1 MLFYS
6 SRTFKEKSCISV
18 RYMAFSDIYGGKRE
32 KTMGLRFYFGASG
45 AGKSTQLHKEMIE
58 RAMVEPKTNF
68 LVIVPDQ
75 FTMQTQMD
83 LVKAHPNKGIM
94 NIDVLSFGRLSH
106 RILEEV
112 GGEDRVVLD
121 DTGKSLILRKVAE
134 QVAEELPVI
143 GSNLNKIGYIH
154 EVKSAISEFMQYGI
168 GVKELEELT
177 QYAKKRGALHHK
189 LKDLHV
195 LYGEFL
201 NYIQE
206 KYVTTEETLELL
218 CRMLPKSGL
227 IQNSVVALDG
237 FTGFTPIQ
245 NRLIQQLMAL
255 SKEVIVTAVMDS
267 GESNPYVPNG
277 EQQLFYLSKKT
288 AADLIRLAKEV
299 SVPRGEDVFL
309 RAVAEE
315 KGRNEDGQRGSR
327 ETVQAQLP
335 RFRGNEE
342 MQHLERYLFRYPA
355 KAYEKENTAIHLVE
369 ASSPGEEIRQVC
381 IQIKELIRTRQ
392 YCYRDFAVVTGNLAT
407 YGAHME
413 AEAEKYDIPIFL
425 DQTKGILLNPFIEYI
440 RSALKIVMERFSYRS
455 VFHYLRSGLT
465 GFDREDT
472 DRLENYVLACGIQG
486 KRRWEALFTAR
497 PEGMETEE
505 LERLNELRA
514 AFLEQIA
521 PLMERGLDTAGD
533 KVKALYRFITA
544 NQVQE
549 KLAVYERMFQNR
561 SGNPKASVRAK
572 EYGQIYRLVMDLL
585 DQIYSLLA
593 EERMS
598 MKEFADILD
607 AGFGEIEVGTIPQNV
622 DRVVVGDIE
631 RTRLKEIKVLF
642 FVGIND
648 GNIPKSG
655 GNGGIISDIDR
666 EFLKDAPYELAPTP
680 RQQMY
685 IQRLYLYMNMTKPSK
700 GLYLS
705 YCKVNNE
712 GKSIRPAYLV
722 DTMQKLFPHL
732 QIEQPEQRE
741 WLWQMETKQAG
752 LDYFTDMLRAYAA
765 GTMETKRHKQFFTVY
780 HAYHSDEAYKTQVDR
795 LLDAAFSV
803 YRARPLGKEIAGLL
817 YGRLLS
823 GSVSRLEK
831 YASCAYAHFL
841 QYGLSLKEREEYGF
855 EAVDM
860 GNVFHGVL
868 ELFAGKLQEE
878 GKTWFDFEEETA
890 QRLLREALDAYA
902 AAYGETVLYS
912 TARNEYAIER
922 MRRILT
928 RAVLTLQYQLKK
940 GHFIPENFEMSFTM
954 TEDLE
959 AVNIALSE
967 EEKMR
972 LKGRIDR
979 IDTYEDEEHVY
990 VKVIDYKSG
999 NKRFDL
1005 AALYYGLQL
1014 QLVVYMNAA
1023 LEIEKKKKPD
1033 KEVIPAAMLYYHVAD
1048 PMVKA
1053 DEELTPEE
1061 LNEQLR
1067 QELRMNGVVNK
1078 NDAVITSLDAEF
1090 TNKSDVVPV
1099 ERKKD
1104 GSYSAR
1110 SGVLNPE
1117 DLQEV
1122 SDYVNH
1128 KIRQIGREIL
1138 DGKIDVNPCKQGTD
1152 TACDY
1157 CAFRSVC
1164 GFDGRMEGYQYR
1176 KLDNLS
1182 PEEALEKIKKENA
1195 AWE

>member
-1 MLFYS
+1 
-6 SRTFKEKSCISV
+6 
-18 RYMAFSDIYGGKRE
+18 
-32 KTMGLRFYFGASG
+32 MGLRFYFGASG
-45 AGKSTQLHKEMIE
+45 AGKSTQLHKEIIE
-58 RAMVEPKTNF
+58 RAMAEPKTNF

-112 GGEDRVVLD
+112 GGDERVVLD

-134 QVAEELPVI
+134 NVNEKLPVI

-177 QYAKKRGALHHK
+177 EYAKKRGALYYK

-195 LYGEFL
+195 LYEEFL
-201 NYIQE
+201 GYIRD

-218 CRMLPKSGL
+218 CRMLPKSKL

-245 NRLIQQLMAL
+245 NRLIQQLMLL

-267 GESNPYVPNG
+267 KESNPYVPSG

-288 AADLIRLAKEV
+288 AADLIHLAKEAF
-299 SVPRGEDVFL
+299 VPRGEDVFI
-309 RAVAEE
+309 RGEGEENAE
-315 KGRNEDGQRGSR
+315 
-327 ETVQAQLP
+327 LP
-335 RFRGNEE
+335 RFQSNQE
-342 MQHLERYLFRYPA
+342 MQHLEKYLFRYPVT
-355 KAYEKENTAIHLVE
+355 AYEKENTAIHLFE
-369 ASSPGEEIRQVC
+369 ASSPGEEIRQIC
-381 IQIKELIRTRQ
+381 IRMKELIRKEH
-392 YCYRDFAVVTGNLAT
+392 YCYRDFAVVTGDLAT
-407 YGAHME
+407 YGTHME
-413 AEAEKYDIPIFL
+413 AEARKYDIPIYL

-440 RSALKIVMERFSYRS
+440 RSALKIVMENFSYRS

-472 DRLENYVLACGIQG
+472 DRLENYVLACGISG
-486 KRRWEALFTAR
+486 KRKWESLFTAK
-497 PEGMETEE
+497 PADMEAEE
-505 LERLNELRA
+505 LEQLNQWRE
-514 AFLEQIA
+514 AFVEQMK
-521 PLMERGLDTAGD
+521 PLMEKGLDTAGD

-549 KLAVYERMFQNR
+549 KLAAYEKMFLNR
-561 SGNPKASVRAK
+561 TDMAKSTVRAK
-572 EYGQIYRLVMDLL
+572 EYAQIYRLVMDLL

-593 EERMS
+593 EERMG

-648 GNIPKSG
+648 GNIPKNG
-655 GNGGIISDIDR
+655 GSGGIISDIDR
-666 EFLKDAPYELAPTP
+666 EFLKDSPYELAPTP

-700 GLYLS
+700 ELYLS
-705 YCKVNNE
+705 YSKVNDE

-722 DTMQKLFPHL
+722 DTVQKLFPHL
-732 QIEQPEQRE
+732 QTGRPEQADAI
-741 WLWQMETKQAG
+741 LQMETKQAG
-752 LDYFTDMLRAYAA
+752 LDYFTDMLRNYAA
-765 GTMETKRHKQFFTVY
+765 GTMNESERKRFFTVY
-780 HAYHSDEAYKTQVDR
+780 HTYHRDEAYRTKMDG
-795 LLDAAFSV
+795 LIDAAFSS
-803 YRARPLGKEIAGLL
+803 YREHSLGKEIARLL
-817 YGRLLS
+817 YGQILS

-841 QYGLSLKEREEYGF
+841 QYGLSLREREEYGF

-868 ELFAGKLQEE
+868 ELFADKLQKE
-878 GKTWFDFEEETA
+878 GKTWFDFEEESA
-890 QRLLREALDAYA
+890 ERLLTEALDAYA
-902 AAYGETVLYS
+902 AAYGENVLYS
-912 TARNEYAIER
+912 SARNEYAIAR
-922 MRRILT
+922 MHRILK
-928 RAVLTLQYQLKK
+928 RAVMTLQYQLKK
-940 GHFIPENFEMSFTM
+940 GRFVPENFEMSFTM
-954 TEDLE
+954 TEDLN
-959 AVNIALSE
+959 AVNLALSA

-979 IDTYEDEEHVY
+979 IDTYEEEDRIY
-990 VKVIDYKSG
+990 VKIIDYKSG

-1023 LEIEKKKKPD
+1023 LEMEKKKNPNKQ
-1033 KEVIPAAMLYYHVAD
+1033 VVPAALLYYHVAD
-1048 PMVKA
+1048 PIVKA
-1053 DEELTPEE
+1053 EGEVTAEELSA
-1061 LNEQLR
+1061 QLR
-1067 QELRMNGVVNK
+1067 QELRMTGIVNG
-1078 NDAVITSLDAEF
+1078 DDTIITSLDKEF
-1090 TNKSDVVPV
+1090 TDKSDIVPI

-1104 GSYSAR
+1104 GSYSVR
-1110 SGVLNPE
+1110 SSVINPN

-1138 DGKIDVNPCKQGTD
+1138 DGKIGINPCRQGTD

-1164 GFDGRMEGYQYR
+1164 GFDGRIDGYQYR
-1176 KLDNLS
+1176 KLENLS
-1182 PEEALEKIKKENA
+1182 GEEALEKIKKENA
-1195 AWE
+1195 EGQQ